1 MKEVKNA
8 RRHILPPLPKK
19 ILAAGW
25 EKLVARS
32 DTCVQRRQFLLSLA
46 DMEPGKKGKRKKKIK
61 LVAQAHNN
69 RLHDYGMHIY
79 TYELVLFLTPSCRGA
94 RLCGECDISSLNP
107 VDTSVRA
114 GFGEWSLDYTSAGL
128 LPGELCRL
136 PEHQSPTPGCYCHP
150 QHPCL
155 NHISNEACLQLSQSH
170 LMTLMWGD

>member
-1 MKEVKNA
+1 MPGA
-8 RRHILPPLPKK
+8 IFYPPSPKK
-19 ILAAGW
+19 ILAARW
-25 EKLVARS
+25 EKLVAGS

-114 GFGEWSLDYTSAGL
+114 GFGEGSLDYTSAGL

-136 PEHQSPTPGCYCHP
+136 PETSEPYAWMLLPP
-150 QHPCL
+150 AAPL
-155 NHISNEACLQLSQSH
+155 PESH
-170 LMTLMWGD
+170 L